1 MTTAARFTGVK
12 LGTINAMKHAGR
24 IRNAGHGYCYI
35 EDVLAARKREAVD
48 DEVWMQKQKRERKKD
63 VAMDQV
69 GFRAR
74 RVTHS
79 NPIFDNGDR

>member
-1 MTTAARFTGVK
+1 
-12 LGTINAMKHAGR
+12 
-24 IRNAGHGYCYI
+24 
-35 EDVLAARKREAVD
+35 VLAARKREAVD